1 MAKEINNTGV
11 NLDNLKQRFGS
22 NAQAIYDYANG
33 LNGATAN
40 AKGLSSAIGRA
51 TIAQKAHTIAVTAGQ
66 IALNAFIGLGVGL
79 AINGI
84 ISALDALIVTQDELD
99 DKVIESKNNYESSK
113 QALADV
119 NTELEN
125 NQKQIDELLGKGKLT
140 YVEQAELDKLK
151 EATKELESQKKLKE
165 NEVSKDQRELAIDT
179 ANSSKKYT
187 NIGTNTFQ
195 EELDFYKKSNNDYT
209 GSSWDSDSN
218 AILPNIQ
225 RYEQLKQQ
233 LSEIT
238 AGTNEWAEKS
248 SEVNEQETKLQD
260 LLTSITEDLS
270 NYELEVQKIKKTEES
285 TWDSNDKK
293 IIKSYEYAQEYYD
306 LLRNTLDPKQ
316 YKADQLE
323 KVFNSKD
330 IEKTKKELVEMA
342 RKGDLKNLNVDE
354 MPKLK
359 EAMEEAGIS
368 AEELKYEL
376 EAIADDPL
384 ATIDNNANSL
394 TELSSTIQT
403 VTEDLENLNLAIE
416 ESVSSSGM
424 TQESID
430 NIISMFAGLDGY
442 DASELFEN
450 TANGIHLNAEELR
463 KLTAEYKETQSKKYT
478 EDLKDLREQYQELCI
493 DIANATTVTEKNQ
506 LVNQRNTLQNQIDQ
520 AEQLQA
526 QFKGL
531 TSAYTQ
537 WEEAMSS
544 PNEGDTYMSVVNNL
558 KDIQELYKQG
568 LVGTDDFR
576 ASVQLMSNQDLSTA
590 SVEKLMSEYEKGLP
604 KMKRYFQESS
614 DGVLNFLKDLE
625 KANSEFAHMNKDGS
639 WDINFNDEAI
649 AKAMNLN
656 VETIQQIGRRL
667 MDYGFDI
674 NFDDSIDEL
683 YELRDAA
690 DKALDSFKDKKF
702 KIDLDADGVDE
713 INKQLDKIDEKREEI
728 NNSDLEPKVK
738 TDQLE
743 DLDDLESYLQAKLGE
758 MADKQYVIDIEA
770 NRDQLDES
778 LEKLREL
785 ELIDAKVEID
795 FDSESAQYIGQE
807 IEAIEGVL
815 EDLYGTD
822 GEIDLSVKGA
832 QEATDIL
839 IALIN
844 KQTEINNKSV
854 VMDVDT
860 SKLEGETQTVLTK
873 LQEIQQ
879 AYNTL
884 NSLESLQATGKV
896 SIDDSEIEAAQANV
910 NTLVN
915 DLMKKHPELTADL
928 KLNKETFQ
936 ADLQGLTANDLVVRA
951 NVDST
956 AIKNYTPDQKTMT
969 VKGNTSDVDNKL
981 KKIDEN
987 VKKNRTI
994 QFYQNG
1000 LTTIQN
1006 YLNNIKS
1013 KTVTVTVRQ
1022 SGSVNLNGS
1031 SRLNGTAYAGGNIG
1045 AKKTEVA
1052 LTGEEK
1058 PELRVNAKTG
1068 RWELLG
1074 KDGAE
1079 FAKINKGDIIFNGDQ
1094 TEKLFKNG
1102 KILGRG
1108 KSFLKGTVGSLASIF
1123 GKGSGKSYFSGSGTL
1138 YSNGKVK
1145 TTTSSKKSSTKK
1157 NTKKSSSSAD
1167 EFLETWDYIEIA
1179 IDRIEEQISR
1189 LDTKA
1194 SSVYRSWSSRNSN
1207 LTSQMSKIRQEID
1220 LQNKAYNKY
1229 MSEANKINLSSS
1241 YKDKLKNGQISLQD
1255 ITDKD
1260 LNSRMKEYLD
1270 LVNKAENAK
1279 TAVIELQED
1288 LSDAYAQRFENV
1300 ITYWEARVEQV
1311 ESLMGDIETMV
1322 DMNEAKGM
1330 FSSKDY
1336 YETLIKMENDNIA
1349 NLQNERNE
1357 LINAMNE
1364 ALDSGAIVRYSES
1377 WYGMQNQINDV
1388 NSAILE
1394 ANQSLVEFNNSIRDL
1409 DWEIFDY
1416 LQEQVSTI
1424 TTESD
1429 FLLDLLSGKKM
1440 FDENGKNTQFADAS
1454 FGLMGINYNT
1464 YMTQADEYRKA
1475 IEELDDTYKNDSL
1488 NKDYLERRQE
1498 LLELQ
1503 QESILNAE
1511 DEKQSIIDLIEEG
1524 YNAQL
1529 EALEKLIDKRKEYLD
1544 NEKAIYDY
1552 QKKIAEKTKNIAQ
1565 IEKQL
1570 NAYSTDDSEENQKT
1584 VQDLKNELQEAKDDL
1599 EETEYEKYLDDQ
1611 EALLDALYSSFEE
1624 WISVR
1629 LDNVDRLIS
1638 ETITS
1643 INENSSSIS
1652 ETITSATTDV
1662 GYTLSDSMKEIMN
1675 TDTNNSN
1682 NVVNML
1688 STYNS
1693 NFTSKMTTLQSAIDN
1708 IKANVA
1714 AMVNKANAEAAKQQ
1728 QTQQQ
1733 QQANQGSNYGTGTS
1747 KPSTSTSTRKPSSS
1761 SSSSKKGYF
1770 FVYKKDSYPKNKLQI
1785 NTSIN

>member
-1 MAKEINNTGV
+1 ME
-11 NLDNLKQRFGS
+11 
-22 NAQAIYDYANG
+22 
-33 LNGATAN
+33 
-40 AKGLSSAIGRA
+40 
-51 TIAQKAHTIAVTAGQ
+51 
-66 IALNAFIGLGVGL
+66 
-79 AINGI
+79 
-84 ISALDALIVTQDELD
+84 
-99 DKVIESKNNYESSK
+99 
-113 QALADV
+113 
-119 NTELEN
+119 
-125 NQKQIDELLGKGKLT
+125 
-140 YVEQAELDKLK
+140 
-151 EATKELESQKKLKE
+151 
-165 NEVSKDQRELAIDT
+165 
-179 ANSSKKYT
+179 
-187 NIGTNTFQ
+187 
-195 EELDFYKKSNNDYT
+195 
-209 GSSWDSDSN
+209 
-218 AILPNIQ
+218 
-225 RYEQLKQQ
+225 
-233 LSEIT
+233 
-238 AGTNEWAEKS
+238 
-248 SEVNEQETKLQD
+248 
-260 LLTSITEDLS
+260 
-270 NYELEVQKIKKTEES
+270 
-285 TWDSNDKK
+285 
-293 IIKSYEYAQEYYD
+293 SYEYAQGYYD

-316 YKADQLE
+316 YKAEQLE
-323 KVFNSKD
+323 KVFNYKD
-330 IEKTKKELVEMA
+330 IEKTKKELVEMT

-359 EAMEEAGIS
+359 EAMDEAGIS

-384 ATIDNNANSL
+384 STIDNNATSL

-416 ESVSSSGM
+416 ESVSSSGL
-424 TQESID
+424 TEESID

-450 TANGIHLNAEELR
+450 TANGVHLNAEELR
-463 KLTAEYKETQSKKYT
+463 KLTAEYKRTQGKKYT

-656 VETIQQIGRRL
+656 VETVQQIGRRL

-702 KIDLDADGVDE
+702 KIDLDADGVDD

-743 DLDDLESYLQAKLGE
+743 DLDDLETYLQAKLGE
-758 MADKQYVIDIEA
+758 ITDKQYVIDIEA

-785 ELIDAKVEID
+785 ELIDASVEID
-795 FDSESAQYIGQE
+795 FDSQDANYIGTE
-807 IEAIEGVL
+807 IEEITKVL
-815 EDLYGTD
+815 ENLYGTD
-822 GEIDLSVKGA
+822 GEIDLSVEGA
-832 QEATDIL
+832 QEASDIL

-844 KQTEINNKSV
+844 KQTELNNKSV

-873 LQEIQQ
+873 LQEIQE

-910 NTLVN
+910 NTLVD
-915 DLMKKHPELTADL
+915 DLIKKHPTLVADL

-936 ADLQGLTANDLVVRA
+936 TDLQGMTAEQLVVRA
-951 NVDST
+951 NIDST

-969 VKGNTSDVDNKL
+969 VKGNISDVDNKL

-1000 LTTIQN
+1000 LNTIQDN
-1006 YLNNIKS
+1006 LSKIKS
-1013 KTVTVTVRQ
+1013 KTITITVKQNGTVNTGGF
-1022 SGSVNLNGS
+1022 GSVN
-1031 SRLNGTAYAGGNIG
+1031 GTA
-1045 AKKTEVA
+1045 
-1052 LTGEEK
+1052 
-1058 PELRVNAKTG
+1058 NAKGNAISRGFAFVKGTWG
-1068 RWELLG
+1068 AAKSGMSLLG
-1074 KDGAE
+1074 ELGNEIIVRGSRWFTVGDNGAE
-1079 FAKINKGDIIFNGDQ
+1079 FQQVKKGDIIFNHKQ
-1094 TEKLFKNG
+1094 SEELLKNG
-1102 KILGRG
+1102 KVTSGGGRG
-1108 KSFLKGTVGSLASIF
+1108 RIANANGNAYAQGNA
-1123 GKGSGKSYFSGSGTL
+1123 YFSGSGTL
-1138 YSNGKVK
+1138 YQNGSVK
-1145 TTTSSKKSSTKK
+1145 KNTTKSSSKKKSSKS
-1157 NTKKSSSSAD
+1157 KSSSSAD

-1179 IDRIEEQISR
+1179 IDRIEEEISR

-1207 LTSQMSKIRQEID
+1207 LTSQMSKIRKEID
-1220 LQNKAYNKY
+1220 LQNQAYNKY

-1241 YKDKLKNGQISLQD
+1241 YKDKLRNGQISLQD

-1270 LVNKAENAK
+1270 LVNKAEDAK

-1288 LSDAYAQRFENV
+1288 LSDAYDQRFENV

-1377 WYGMQNQINDV
+1377 WYDLQGQINDV

-1394 ANQSLVEFNNSIRDL
+1394 ANQSLIEFNNSIRDL

-1529 EALEKLIDKRKEYLD
+1529 EALERLIDKRKEALD
-1544 NEKAIYDY
+1544 AEKDLYDY
-1552 QKKIAEKTKNIAQ
+1552 QREIAEKTKNIAQ

-1693 NFTSKMTTLQSAIDN
+1693 NFTNKMTTLQSAIDN
-1708 IKANVA
+1708 IKANVVA
-1714 AMVNKANAEAAKQQ
+1714 LVNKANAEAAKQQ
-1728 QTQQQ
+1728 QAQQQ
-1733 QQANQGSNYGTGTS
+1733 QQANQGSNYGTGSAKPNTS
-1747 KPSTSTSTRKPSSS
+1747 TTTKKPSSSS